1 MNAYDYADLKN
12 LRYVREI
19 EIEDDEKL
27 GQFDYE
33 QYYELSKPQK
43 SQQPKSNPKT
53 PPPDW
58 RRDSKSPNHAPNPYE
73 KMDPA

>member
-33 QYYELSKPQK
+33 
-43 SQQPKSNPKT
+43 
-53 PPPDW
+53 
-58 RRDSKSPNHAPNPYE
+58 
-73 KMDPA
+73 